1 MKLFLYGFESIEIS
15 AFSLDLFIKCVNS
28 FLTQNKYNKD
38 T

>member
-1 MKLFLYGFESIEIS
+1 MKIFLYGFEAIEIS

-28 FLTQNKYNKD
+28 VLIQNKYNKE